1 MTVEVGMIMGDEE
14 YVLDMSVAP
23 ISDDLLLGCDFLDE
37 HDVTINTRRGLEVKE
52 KWVDCLVDKKQNK
65 VSIVLVSEATTIPPS
80 SEALILGK
88 TENSQL
94 IETCFLLMEPA
105 LGDSPD
111 VLVAL
116 CRVDQYKPTI
126 PVRSS
131 GFCWIFIA
139 VGIQET

>member
-14 YVLDMSVAP
+14 YVFDMSVAP
-23 ISDDLLLGCDFLDE
+23 IADDLLLGCDFLDE
-37 HDVTINTRRGLEVKE
+37 HDVTINTRRGLEFKE

-65 VSIVLVSEATTIPPS
+65 VSRVLVSEATTIPPS

-88 TENSQL
+88 TENSQQ

-105 LGDSPD
+105 LGDFPD
-111 VLVAL
+111 VLVAP

-139 VGIQET
+139 VRIQET

>member
-1 MTVEVGMIMGDEE
+1 M
-14 YVLDMSVAP
+14 
-23 ISDDLLLGCDFLDE
+23 
-37 HDVTINTRRGLEVKE
+37 
-52 KWVDCLVDKKQNK
+52 
-65 VSIVLVSEATTIPPS
+65 LVSEDTTIPPS

-105 LGDSPD
+105 LGDFPD
-111 VLVAL
+111 VLVAP
-116 CRVDQYKPTI
+116 CRVDQYKPTM

-139 VGIQET
+139 VRIQES